1 MGHRLPQ
8 PPADRLVAEAMP
20 VPSRVLASSD
30 TLSALSILA
39 TMLSPAASVG
49 AGSGVIRRE
58 LDEAEADLYL
68 PARRPAPGLV
78 LVLGAL
84 REGRRYPVLE
94 KAARAIARCGFA
106 VHVPELGRLRSLVL
120 GEDAVED
127 LVASAQALRRQDGVL
142 DAPIGLIGFSLGGSL
157 ALIAAGDPRLSGGIA
172 CVAAMGAYFR
182 LEDMLASAIA
192 GSLAP
197 PSAYAVVASLASTL
211 PSPDRD
217 IVDHAIDLDRES
229 PVAALLRI
237 APASVGPQ
245 AQTILAAF
253 RDGRPQAI
261 AGSVRPMMDRL
272 SPETAVGRIAA
283 PTWVLHDERD
293 RFVPIGQFE
302 ALQNA
307 AAGRKSFTFFRIRLL
322 EHTEPA
328 APPLDPR
335 ALFADY
341 LPGLVDLFRFVRGP
355 LKALRGAALR
365 PKSRD

>member
-8 PPADRLVAEAMP
+8 APADRLVGEAMP

-39 TMLSPAASVG
+39 TMLSPG
-49 AGSGVIRRE
+49 AGDTAGGSGVIRRE
-58 LDEAEADLYL
+58 LDDPEADLYL
-68 PARRPAPGLV
+68 PGRRPAPGLV

-84 REGRRYPVLE
+84 REGRRYPLLE
-94 KAARAIARCGFA
+94 KAARAIARRGFA
-106 VHVPELGRLRSLVL
+106 VLVPELGRLRSLVL

-127 LVASAQALRRQDGVL
+127 LVASARALRGQDGVL
-142 DAPIGLIGFSLGGSL
+142 DAPVGLIGFSLGGSL
-157 ALIAAGDPRLSGGIA
+157 ALLAAADPRLSGGVA

-182 LEDMLASAIA
+182 LEDMLSSAVA

-211 PSPDRD
+211 PSPDRE
-217 IVDHAIDLDRES
+217 IIEHALDLDRES

-237 APASVGPQ
+237 PPASVGPQ
-245 AQTILAAF
+245 AQTILAGF
-253 RDGRPQAI
+253 RDGRPQTI
-261 AGSVRPMMDRL
+261 AESVRPMMEML
-272 SPETAVGRIAA
+272 SPETAIGRIMA

-293 RFVPIGQFE
+293 RFVPISQFE
-302 ALQNA
+302 AIRNA

-335 ALFADY
+335 VLFRDY

-355 LKALRGAALR
+355 LKALRRAG
-365 PKSRD
+365 

>member
-1 MGHRLPQ
+1 
-8 PPADRLVAEAMP
+8 MP
-20 VPSRVLASSD
+20 VPSRVLAASD
-30 TLSALSILA
+30 TLSALSILV
-39 TMLSPAASVG
+39 TMLSPAA
-49 AGSGVIRRE
+49 AGTAGGPEVIRRE
-58 LDEAEADLYL
+58 LDDPQTDLYL

-84 REGRRYPVLE
+84 REGRRYPPLE

-106 VHVPELGRLRSLVL
+106 VLVPELGRLRGLVL

-127 LVASAQALRRQDGVL
+127 MVASALALRRQDGVL
-142 DAPIGLIGFSLGGSL
+142 DAPVGLIGFSLGGSL
-157 ALIAAGDPRLSGGIA
+157 ALVAAADPRLSGGVA

-182 LEDMLASAIA
+182 LEDMLASALA

-211 PSPDRD
+211 PSPDRE
-217 IVDHAIDLDRES
+217 IVEHAIDLDRES
-229 PVAALLRI
+229 PVAALRRI
-237 APASVGPQ
+237 PPAAVGTQ
-245 AQTILAAF
+245 AQTILAGF
-253 RDGRPQAI
+253 SDGRPEAI
-261 AGSVRPMMDRL
+261 AESVRPMMDRL
-272 SPETAVGRIAA
+272 SPETANGRITV

-302 ALQNA
+302 AIRNA
-307 AAGRKSFTFFRIRLL
+307 AARRESFTFLRIRLL

-335 ALFADY
+335 LLFGDY

-355 LKALRGAALR
+355 LRALRRAGAR
-365 PKSRD
+365 GKSRD

>member
-1 MGHRLPQ
+1 
-8 PPADRLVAEAMP
+8 MP
-20 VPSRVLASSD
+20 VPSRVLAASD

-39 TMLSPAASVG
+39 TMLSPAVTDAASPS
-49 AGSGVIRRE
+49 ALIPTE
-58 LDEAEADLYL
+58 LDDLEADLYL
-68 PARRPAPGLV
+68 PPRHPAPGLV

-84 REGRRYPVLE
+84 REGRRYPLLE

-106 VHVPELGRLRSLVL
+106 VLVPELGRLRNLVL

-127 LVASAQALRRQDGVL
+127 LVASAQALRRQAGVL
-142 DAPIGLIGFSLGGSL
+142 DAPVGLIGFSLGGSL
-157 ALIAAGDPRLSGGIA
+157 ALVAAADPRLTDGVA

-182 LEDMLASAIA
+182 LEDMLAAAIA

-211 PSPDRD
+211 PPRDRD
-217 IVDHAIDLDRES
+217 IVDHAIELDRES
-229 PVAALLRI
+229 PVTALLRI
-237 APASVGPQ
+237 PPASVGPQ
-245 AQTILAAF
+245 AQAILAAF

-261 AGSVRPMMDRL
+261 AESVRPMMDRL
-272 SPETAVGRIAA
+272 SPETALGRITA

-302 ALQNA
+302 AIRNA
-307 AAGRKSFTFFRIRLL
+307 AAGRKSFAFFRIRLL

-335 ALFADY
+335 GLFGDY
-341 LPGLVDLFRFVRGP
+341 VPGLLDLFRFVRGP
-355 LKALRGAALR
+355 LKALRRAATR
-365 PKSRD
+365 G